1 MNDLKFIF
9 YILTQSSQNRILI
22 KNGRLVN
29 DDAIFKADIYVEDG
43 IIKLVLSLCY
53 FIELLN

>member
-43 IIKLVLSLCY
+43 IIKLVLSLLSLMLFY
-53 FIELLN
+53 